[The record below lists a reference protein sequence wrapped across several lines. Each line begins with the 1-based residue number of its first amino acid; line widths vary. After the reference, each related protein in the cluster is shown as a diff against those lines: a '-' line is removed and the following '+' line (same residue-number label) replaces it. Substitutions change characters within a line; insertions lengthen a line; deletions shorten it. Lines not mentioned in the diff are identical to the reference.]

1 MEYLFN
7 GCYSLISLPGISKWM
22 LMEELDSVD
31 REEMTLNS
39 FQIINKKILKNKYK

>member
-7 GCYSLISLPGISKWM
+7 GCYSLISLPDISKWM

-39 FQIINKKILKNKYK
+39 VHINNKKILKNKY